1 MSFDYQKVSD
11 LLVCPDTRA
20 DLVKEQTALVS
31 TDPQSRLSYPI
42 LDDIPRLLTD
52 EATQLSTEDWA
63 AVMQRH
69 NRSTDTGQPV

>member
-1 MSFDYQKVSD
+1 MSFDYNKVSD

-20 DLVKEQTALVS
+20 ELVKEERALVS
-31 TDPQSRLSYPI
+31 TDPQSRLCYPI

-69 NRSTDTGQPV
+69 NRSTDTGQPN

>member
-1 MSFDYQKVSD
+1 MSFDYNKVSD

-20 DLVKEQTALVS
+20 ELVREEGALVS
-31 TDPQSRLSYPI
+31 TNPDSRLSYPI

-52 EATQLSTEDWA
+52 EATQLSKEDWS

-69 NRSTDTGQPV
+69 SRSGDTGQPV